1 MRGVYLQE
9 VEVSRLK
16 DAQPINDVALPRSLA
31 RFSFRILSL
40 FLYGIYYHVL
50 WTRRKYDC
58 DSKIDLLFSF
68 SDLLLS
74 YLPFFSLFQIG
85 PVLQNS
91 EKVQT
96 LLKTRWEA
104 RILAWIFMKL
114 YSLVFMGYSLVSFV
128 LLSYPRYNQVYASLY
143 YFGHVFFLS
152 YPLLAPYIKRLI
164 DQKPERQ
171 RSHQE

>member
-9 VEVSRLK
+9 AEVSGLK
-16 DAQPINDVALPRSLA
+16 DAQPTNDIALPRPLA

-40 FLYGIYYHVL
+40 FLHGISYHVP
-50 WTRRKYDC
+50 WTRRKYR
-58 DSKIDLLFSF
+58 SRFIKNLSIIWLFRFTSCF
-68 SDLLLS
+68 L
-74 YLPFFSLFQIG
+74 SLFQIG
-85 PVLQNS
+85 PALQNS

-104 RILAWIFMKL
+104 RLLAWIFLKL
-114 YSLVFMGYSLVSFV
+114 YTFVFMGYCLVSFV
-128 LLSYPRYNQVYASLY
+128 LLSYPRYNQVYANLY
-143 YFGHVFFLS
+143 YCGHVFFLS

-164 DQKPERQ
+164 GQRHERQ